1 MKANFLSVRAA
12 AAFGLC
18 LLLAL
23 GNAAAAQAP
32 RVVAS
37 ILPLHSLTAA
47 VMEGVGEPELLVPG
61 AASPH
66 SFSLRPSDARSLE
79 EAALVIWIG
88 EELEL
93 FLEQPLRNLAEEA
106 RLVTVSEIAGLKL
119 RASRP
124 AGLHRQASA
133 LDISSHQHDDAEEE
147 ADPHEH
153 HHGEHDMHLWLDPR
167 HALLAAE
174 AVAEALVELDPAQ
187 EARYRENL
195 KRLKGDL
202 RQLEQR
208 TRARLLPYQDE
219 SFLVFHDAYQYFEE
233 AFGLRSAGSL
243 TLGAERQPGA
253 RRLQE
258 IRDWIKATGSLCL
271 FAEPQ
276 FEPRLLSMLAQ
287 ETAAEVGVLDPLGA
301 DLVPGPAAYVQLID
315 RLAGSLVECF
325 EGVHP

>member
-1 MKANFLSVRAA
+1 MWISLGLPQLIYDNISPGRSHRSVLVCSHGKNKATAREIGKLMKANFLSVRAA

-106 RLVTVSEIAGLKL
+106 RLVTVSEIA
-119 RASRP
+119 RS
-124 AGLHRQASA
+124 
-133 LDISSHQHDDAEEE
+133 
-147 ADPHEH
+147 
-153 HHGEHDMHLWLDPR
+153 
-167 HALLAAE
+167 
-174 AVAEALVELDPAQ
+174 
-187 EARYRENL
+187 
-195 KRLKGDL
+195 
-202 RQLEQR
+202 EQ
-208 TRARLLPYQDE
+208 
-219 SFLVFHDAYQYFEE
+219 
-233 AFGLRSAGSL
+233 
-243 TLGAERQPGA
+243 
-253 RRLQE
+253 
-258 IRDWIKATGSLCL
+258 
-271 FAEPQ
+271 
-276 FEPRLLSMLAQ
+276 
-287 ETAAEVGVLDPLGA
+287 
-301 DLVPGPAAYVQLID
+301 
-315 RLAGSLVECF
+315 
-325 EGVHP
+325 